1 MISKRVFAKYKIEN
15 KRNLI
20 NLFIKKGIKDN
31 IYRATITIYVKKQ
44 KQKKLAGLP
53 QNKKIIFV
61 LFCGIMI
68 FLKYDFKKNVD
79 HISISRM
86 CSIGNNL

>member
-44 KQKKLAGLP
+44 KQKKNLQGCHKI
-53 QNKKIIFV
+53 KK
-61 LFCGIMI
+61 
-68 FLKYDFKKNVD
+68 
-79 HISISRM
+79 
-86 CSIGNNL
+86 

>member
-44 KQKKLAGLP
+44 KQKKLEGLP

>member
-20 NLFIKKGIKDN
+20 NLFIKKGIKN

-68 FLKYDFKKNVD
+68 KYDFQKNVD